1 MKMQLKKLSSRVLL
15 RIGLLVGL
23 LVGVLVGV
31 LVREVFATVS
41 GALGHFAKAAT
52 AP

>member
-15 RIGLLVGL
+15 RIGL